1 MDSFNNKLSL
11 NEKSVCKDQKFKLKL
26 GYRDIKN
33 IPDQPMPPIVKDL
46 SYFRATCRD
55 SMTNQQKYCSHRRKT
70 DFFLNLCI
78 IIINAGDLK

>member
-55 SMTNQQKYCSHRRKT
+55 SMTNQQKIARTGEILIFSKSVHNY
-70 DFFLNLCI
+70 N
-78 IIINAGDLK
+78 